1 MTGQCVICG
10 KPVVQALRLFCSP
23 RCQQVDLHR
32 WFGEVYTAPVI
43 DEPAESLGDDADEKE
58 IGPNGADR

>member
-10 KPVVQALRLFCSP
+10 KPVVQALRSFCSP

-32 WFGEVYTAPVI
+32 WFGEVYTAPVA
-43 DEPAESLGDDADEKE
+43 DEPSEHPDNDPDEK
-58 IGPNGADR
+58 